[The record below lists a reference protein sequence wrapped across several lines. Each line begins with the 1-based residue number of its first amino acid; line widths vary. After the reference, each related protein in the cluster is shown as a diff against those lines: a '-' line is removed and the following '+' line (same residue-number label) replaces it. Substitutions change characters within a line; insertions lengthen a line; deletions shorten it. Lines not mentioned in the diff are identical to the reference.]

1 MVEVSVRSLLTAH
14 PNGRRMVPSAI
25 PGAERAST
33 ELAPSAGNTANLGSV
48 MMALSA
54 TSQRPMAE
62 ESDTPS
68 GMKISVKEKTLI
80 LVAKSGELSGTPSA
94 GPTST
99 MLPAASAH
107 QIAPQARPIL
117 ASPALRTPTVVVQA
131 TL

>member
-1 MVEVSVRSLLTAH
+1 MRSSLTAH
-14 PNGRRMVPSAI
+14 PNGRRMELSAI

-33 ELAPSAGNTANLGSV
+33 ELAPSAGNTASQDSV
-48 MMALSA
+48 MTVLSA
-54 TSQRPMAE
+54 TSLRPMVVE
-62 ESDTPS
+62 LDTPS

-80 LVAKSGELSGTPSA
+80 LAVKSGELCGTPSA
-94 GPTST
+94 ELTST

-117 ASPALRTPTVVVQA
+117 ASPALRTPTAVVQA